1 MRNLK
6 EGLFRMYRLAGNQ
19 KPFLLILI
27 FLVCFSPFLEVFGIS
42 LIFPLITLAT
52 GQKISD
58 VDLPGQLKYFVSI
71 ENIQFN
77 NLAFTILFI
86 ALLKILISLLLVYL
100 RSKIAVNLRA
110 IWTEKI
116 IYSAIYGKF
125 KNLNKN
131 RVGSYIE
138 TISSETRKAANS
150 IITSVKIIERLLLF
164 VFLFSVLALSNPIP
178 TLILITILF
187 SIVFLLKKFGVFK
200 SYSRGEDLQR
210 YSQSITLNS
219 VEILN
224 NIRLIKI
231 YNYYKS
237 ALIKIKKSLN
247 NYSRERLLYE
257 VSNKIPN
264 IILESGL
271 IIIVILTLIF
281 LYNKGQGNILKA
293 IPNLS
298 LILVLAARISS
309 ILGNLSKAI
318 IDCNIGLANIN
329 SVYNTI
335 TSKNDLEDTQNGK
348 TLKRISHQIEFVKLS
363 FGWSKKSPLILNQV
377 NINFY
382 KGINLII
389 GPSGSG
395 KSTIASLLMGLIKPE
410 SGEIKIDGFSYD
422 SFSLKSI
429 RENIG
434 FVTQEDEF
442 IYGSF
447 LDNLK
452 IAAQYASFD
461 DLVRACKLANAHN
474 FIENTPYGYNTL
486 VEENGSSLSGGQRQ
500 RLSLA
505 RALINKKSV
514 YIFDEVTNA
523 LSKEDEILVQD
534 TIKKISSESIVIQIS
549 HLSSSI
555 NYADIVY
562 KINKN
567 GIVTTVKHD

>member
-1 MRNLK
+1 
-6 EGLFRMYRLAGNQ
+6 MYRLAGNQ

-178 TLILITILF
+178 TLLLITILF

>member
-178 TLILITILF
+178 TLLLITILF